1 MRAVEIL
8 KDGKTV
14 NFVNKFLYNTKDAA
28 KVPLDDVH
36 NFAVDVTVG
45 KTELVIGHDLQK
57 MIMEHLDWVKT

>member
-1 MRAVEIL
+1 
-8 KDGKTV
+8 
-14 NFVNKFLYNTKDAA
+14 VNKFLYNTEDAA

-57 MIMEHLDWVKT
+57 K